1 MKYNDCAHIAVNSSI
16 AMLAELYDHAAAL
29 PKLDSVT
36 INQTLCR
43 SGRRTVVVQYE
54 FSEADKAVIV
64 VN

>member
-1 MKYNDCAHIAVNSSI
+1 
-16 AMLAELYDHAAAL
+16 MLAELYDHAAAL